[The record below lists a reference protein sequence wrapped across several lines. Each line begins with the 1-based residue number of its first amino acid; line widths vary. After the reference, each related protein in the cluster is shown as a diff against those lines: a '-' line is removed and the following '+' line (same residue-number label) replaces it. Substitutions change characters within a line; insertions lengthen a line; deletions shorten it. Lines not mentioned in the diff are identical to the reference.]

1 MVLQEGG
8 VLFNARLLQP
18 AGELPFDLPQKGS
31 RLRLAGIVRVQDVTE
46 ASAIIA
52 SESFLILL
60 RSAFDVAVVQKP
72 PWLTPQRVAW
82 LLPTVSIVFLA
93 CLGGVIFRSRLRLRA
108 HHHERAAAE
117 ARLLAIM
124 AERNRLAREI
134 HDTLAQGYTAVS
146 AQLEILKG
154 KVARLPDAA
163 KHLELAR
170 GFVRNSLAEAR
181 RSIWEMRS
189 QALEEADLPAALSK
203 LARQLTTGTAMTT
216 GVQIKGTPRRLAVVV
231 ENNLLRIGQEAITN
245 AVKYARP
252 TTITVLL
259 NYQSTS
265 LELCVRDDGCGF
277 DDSKITV
284 SQEGGF
290 GLVDMKERAQ
300 QIGGSLFV
308 KSELGSGT
316 EIRVEVP
323 SG

>member
-1 MVLQEGG
+1 
-8 VLFNARLLQP
+8 
-18 AGELPFDLPQKGS
+18 
-31 RLRLAGIVRVQDVTE
+31 
-46 ASAIIA
+46 
-52 SESFLILL
+52 
-60 RSAFDVAVVQKP
+60 
-72 PWLTPQRVAW
+72 
-82 LLPTVSIVFLA
+82 
-93 CLGGVIFRSRLRLRA
+93 
-108 HHHERAAAE
+108 
-117 ARLLAIM
+117 
-124 AERNRLAREI
+124 
-134 HDTLAQGYTAVS
+134 
-146 AQLEILKG
+146 
-154 KVARLPDAA
+154 
-163 KHLELAR
+163 
-170 GFVRNSLAEAR
+170 
-181 RSIWEMRS
+181 MRS
-189 QALEEADLPAALSK
+189 QALEEADLPAALSN

-252 TTITVLL
+252 ANITVLL
-259 NYQSTS
+259 NYQPTS

-284 SQEGGF
+284 CREGGF